1 MSVFTEFDIFWQKAL
16 LLGNCDH
23 LLPFC
28 NCSFD
33 VTIMPRVQRDP
44 QLNSWSPPHFSQK
57 LSKLVPLGTLQLLA
71 TSKAECSFQRPLI
84 PEALSDHCALETT
97 RERLFTLKLVIP
109 TCTKPSHS
117 LQPDWD
123 FVAMWQ
129 CGNYLRVVAMSVKV
143 WRSKTICP
151 MAAHGQLSCARLK
164 SGTNIK

>member
-1 MSVFTEFDIFWQKAL
+1 M
-16 LLGNCDH
+16 
-23 LLPFC
+23 
-28 NCSFD
+28 
-33 VTIMPRVQRDP
+33 
-44 QLNSWSPPHFSQK
+44 
-57 LSKLVPLGTLQLLA
+57 LA

-129 CGNYLRVVAMSVKV
+129 CGNCPPVVAMSIKV

-164 SGTNIK
+164 AEQTSSSSSRVAPGSAIKTSSSNFGSAQYISTLQAGTWNLNTQCRITKLPNCPTSCCCEVWKIVETTR